1 MVRIVLCGLFLG
13 LMALPVGAQQQYRP
27 LSDYLN
33 ELRRPAT
40 PQRDYYRDY
49 MRNLERERK
58 EYLYQQDR
66 NRRNQNSWGVDET
79 NCLYGRGHFNK
90 CR

>member
-1 MVRIVLCGLFLG
+1 MVRIVLCGLFVGFL
-13 LMALPVGAQQQYRP
+13 ALPVGAQQYRP

-33 ELRRPAT
+33 ELRRST

-49 MRNLERERK
+49 MRNRERQRK

-66 NRRNQNSWGVDET
+66 NRRNQNSWGTDET
-79 NCLYGRGHFNK
+79 NCLYGRGLFNK